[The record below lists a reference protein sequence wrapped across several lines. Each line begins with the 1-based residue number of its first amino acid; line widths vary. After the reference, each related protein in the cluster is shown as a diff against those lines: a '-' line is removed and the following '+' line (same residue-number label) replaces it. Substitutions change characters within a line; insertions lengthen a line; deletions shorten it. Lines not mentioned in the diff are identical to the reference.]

1 MFYLDEGM
9 VINLICFQYIFSFTH
24 CRFMH
29 FGFPYWLFLTCSK
42 NLENCLPKI
51 LKKNRKLTV
60 ILLFKQFFS
69 LYMYS
74 NQNINKK
81 LRYF

>member
-9 VINLICFQYIFSFTH
+9 VINLICFLYIFSFTH

-51 LKKNRKLTV
+51 LKKK
-60 ILLFKQFFS
+60 
-69 LYMYS
+69 
-74 NQNINKK
+74 
-81 LRYF
+81 

>member
-9 VINLICFQYIFSFTH
+9 VINLICFLYIFSFTH

-51 LKKNRKLTV
+51 LKKNR
-60 ILLFKQFFS
+60 
-69 LYMYS
+69 
-74 NQNINKK
+74 N
-81 LRYF
+81 